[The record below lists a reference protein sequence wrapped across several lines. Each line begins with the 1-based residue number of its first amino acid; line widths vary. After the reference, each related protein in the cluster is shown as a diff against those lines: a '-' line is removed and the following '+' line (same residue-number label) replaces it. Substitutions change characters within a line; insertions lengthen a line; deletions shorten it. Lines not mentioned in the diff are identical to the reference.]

1 MRSFR
6 KRSINLNL
14 LDNIHIN
21 RKELIFRWFR
31 GLSMTILII
40 SASIYFLKLI
50 FINITNDTF
59 SIKNET
65 FDFPSSDN
73 DIKNYSFE
81 TYFLNNNNN
90 KQKEA
95 NDSMFIL
102 NMKYFGRYINSFN
115 LTEYLIKKR
124 RNKEEEYLYL
134 LYRFNKSGIESPI
147 LIDYTSSLP
156 HYPLFAEEHQKCF
169 LRGEIISSLNNMDNL
184 TCIDLFGINFTN
196 YDFILRFSLLDKIS
210 TDIKLY
216 KIKEINVK
224 NEMVKKDGKRNI
236 IFYKNNNMK
245 MNLRYCSNEFTS
257 LSYLYK
263 DIPKNYLRVLEI
275 NWEKKTQYF
284 CLKNISLIYN
294 E

>member
-1 MRSFR
+1 MPSFR

-31 GLSMTILII
+31 GLSMAILII

-115 LTEYLIKKR
+115 LTEYRIKKR
-124 RNKEEEYLYL
+124 RNKEEEYLYR
-134 LYRFNKSGIESPI
+134 LYRFNKLGIESPI

-184 TCIDLFGINFTN
+184 TCLDISGINFTN
-196 YDFILRFSLLDKIS
+196 YDFILRLSLLDKNS

-216 KIKEINVK
+216 KIKEINIK
-224 NEMVKKDGKRNI
+224 NEMMKKDGKRNI

-263 DIPKNYLRVLEI
+263 DIPKNYLLVLEI
-275 NWEKKTQYF
+275 NWENKTQYF

>member
-95 NDSMFIL
+95 NDSVFVL

-115 LTEYLIKKR
+115 LTEYRIKKR
-124 RNKEEEYLYL
+124 RNKEEEYLYQ

-184 TCIDLFGINFTN
+184 TCIDISGINFTN
-196 YDFILRFSLLDKIS
+196 YDFILRLSLLDKNS
-210 TDIKLY
+210 SDIKLY

-224 NEMVKKDGKRNI
+224 NEMTKKEGKRNI
-236 IFYKNNNMK
+236 IFYKNNNKK

-275 NWEKKTQYF
+275 NWENKTQYF

>member
-31 GLSMTILII
+31 GLSITILII

-73 DIKNYSFE
+73 NIKNYSFE

-115 LTEYLIKKR
+115 LTEYRIKKR
-124 RNKEEEYLYL
+124 RNKEEEYLYQ

-156 HYPLFAEEHQKCF
+156 HYPLFAEERQKCF

-184 TCIDLFGINFTN
+184 TCIDISGINFTN
-196 YDFILRFSLLDKIS
+196 SDFILRFSLLDKNS
-210 TDIKLY
+210 SDIKLY
-216 KIKEINVK
+216 KIKEINIK
-224 NEMVKKDGKRNI
+224 NEMMKKEGKRNI
-236 IFYKNNNMK
+236 IFYENNNMK

-263 DIPKNYLRVLEI
+263 DTPKNYICVLEI
-275 NWEKKTQYF
+275 SWKNKTQYF

>member
-102 NMKYFGRYINSFN
+102 NMKYFSRYINSFN
-115 LTEYLIKKR
+115 LTEYRIKKR
-124 RNKEEEYLYL
+124 RNKEEEYLYQ

-156 HYPLFAEEHQKCF
+156 HYLLFAEEHQKCF
-169 LRGEIISSLNNMDNL
+169 LRGEIISSLNNMNNL
-184 TCIDLFGINFTN
+184 TCIDISGINFTN

-236 IFYKNNNMK
+236 F
-245 MNLRYCSNEFTS
+245 
-257 LSYLYK
+257 
-263 DIPKNYLRVLEI
+263 
-275 NWEKKTQYF
+275 
-284 CLKNISLIYN
+284 
-294 E
+294 

>member
-102 NMKYFGRYINSFN
+102 NMKYFSRYINSFN
-115 LTEYLIKKR
+115 LTEYRIKKR
-124 RNKEEEYLYL
+124 RNKEEEYLYQ

-156 HYPLFAEEHQKCF
+156 HYPLFAEERQKCF

-184 TCIDLFGINFTN
+184 TCIDISGINFTN
-196 YDFILRFSLLDKIS
+196 SDFILRFSLLDKNS
-210 TDIKLY
+210 SDIKLY

-224 NEMVKKDGKRNI
+224 NEMIKKEGKRNI
-236 IFYKNNNMK
+236 IFYENNNMK

-263 DIPKNYLRVLEI
+263 DIPKNYIRVLEI
-275 NWEKKTQYF
+275 NWENKTQYF

>member
-40 SASIYFLKLI
+40 SVSIYFLKLI

-90 KQKEA
+90 KQKES

-115 LTEYLIKKR
+115 LTEYRIKKR
-124 RNKEEEYLYL
+124 RNKEEEYLYQ

-184 TCIDLFGINFTN
+184 TCLDISGINFTN
-196 YDFILRFSLLDKIS
+196 YDFILRLSLLDKNS

-263 DIPKNYLRVLEI
+263 DIPKNYLLVLEI
-275 NWEKKTQYF
+275 NWENKTQYF